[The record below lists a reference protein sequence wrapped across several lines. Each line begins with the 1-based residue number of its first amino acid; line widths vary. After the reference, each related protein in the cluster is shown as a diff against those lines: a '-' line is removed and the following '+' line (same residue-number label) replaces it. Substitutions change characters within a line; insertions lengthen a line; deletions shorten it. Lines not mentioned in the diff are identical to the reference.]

1 MLENITQKLPL
12 LALTSFLFLMSVN
25 GWMMHRF
32 NLNISIGIYFAACI
46 LVFIYRAEF
55 LEYLY
60 ERLQKKFLDI
70 DFLILTFLLLHFIV
84 NQQISI
90 PGISFGFLF
99 IFCGSLARASP
110 KKSREVI
117 AHSLFISAV
126 ISSLGVLIGL
136 VEGMIGNSIIFTT
149 IQPQNYPS
157 PILKIFNNLFMTNW
171 VYQISGFQLSI
182 NYTAYILIGGLAST
196 SFMEDTS
203 KSKNFF
209 IGLFILALILC
220 QAKIGYLFLS
230 FLGIKIAL
238 NSPYKFLIL
247 ISFLYLML
255 THLTINHTENV
266 LEIAH
271 YFKSQIFSWGSY
283 DFYVSFFSWLKISA
297 FEYLVSVNWFF
308 GNYNEFIKSISADPH
323 SFWLSLILIGG
334 PVTAVL
340 MLIKFIKVEKGYRE
354 VNSKKSAL
362 FFASFYALI
371 VETIVWDAFDA
382 PIFWIIFLTLPMM
395 IAEKN

>member
-1 MLENITQKLPL
+1 MLENIRQKLPL
-12 LALTSFLFLMSVN
+12 LALTGFLFLMSAN

-32 NLNISIGIYFAACI
+32 DLNISIGIYFSVCI
-46 LVFIYRAEF
+46 LVLIYRAEF

-60 ERLQKKFLDI
+60 ERLQKNIFDI
-70 DFLILTFLLLHFIV
+70 DFLILAFLLLHFVV
-84 NQQISI
+84 NQEVSI
-90 PGISFGFLF
+90 TGISFGFLF
-99 IFCGSLARASP
+99 IFFSSLARANP
-110 KKSREVI
+110 RKNREI
-117 AHSLFISAV
+117 ISHSLFISAI

-149 IQPQNYPS
+149 IQPPNYPS

-196 SFMEDTS
+196 SFMEDAS
-203 KSKNFF
+203 KYKNFF
-209 IGLFILALILC
+209 ISIFILALILC

-230 FLGIKIAL
+230 FLGIKVIL

-247 ISFLYLML
+247 VSCFYLIL
-255 THLTINHTENV
+255 THLTINHAENV
-266 LEIAH
+266 LEITH

-308 GNYNEFIKSISADPH
+308 GNYDEFIKTISADPH
-323 SFWLSLILIGG
+323 SFWVSLILIGG
-334 PVTAVL
+334 PVTALL

-354 VNSKKSAL
+354 INSKKSAL
-362 FFASFYALI
+362 LFASFYALI
-371 VETIVWDAFDA
+371 VETIVWDAVDA
-382 PIFWIIFLTLPMM
+382 PIFWIIFLTIPM
-395 IAEKN
+395 IIPEKN